1 MLATSC
7 AGIASGDGQK
17 RLPPSR
23 KANGMA
29 VARRAN
35 ERRDV
40 TRIIFRSPD
49 AVAWNLQGRKPNP
62 FAPRCAAVIE
72 IETRV
77 VHQDRKPAANQDRHK
92 KKIEEVAVAYPCGKT
107 VRPSE
112 IVGIYLG
119 NSRNSR
125 HSRYCD
131 LDPGR
136 CNQRRQPTCSCV
148 QSPAAWLGPDLGFI
162 RSSEGIR
169 LVERGFEALEVGT
182 KQRHAAALDRR
193 RFP

>member
-1 MLATSC
+1 MRFHCSVVKSMTIKTMPVAMK
-7 AGIASGDGQK
+7 AVHIDEMPHSG
-17 RLPPSR
+17 

-40 TRIIFRSPD
+40 TRIIFRGPD

-77 VHQDRKPAANQDRHK
+77 VHQDRKPAANQDHHK
-92 KKIEEVAVAYPCGKT
+92 KKIEEVAVAYPYGKA
-107 VRPSE
+107 VRPRE
-112 IVGIYLG
+112 IVWIYLG
-119 NSRNSR
+119 NSRNRR

-136 CNQRRQPTCSCV
+136 RNQRQNR
-148 QSPAAWLGPDLGFI
+148 D
-162 RSSEGIR
+162 
-169 LVERGFEALEVGT
+169 
-182 KQRHAAALDRR
+182 KRR
-193 RFP
+193 RSGLMAESRCEIGDQADSEQLGVLHRMRS